1 MLSVEEKLHNL
12 MLATLEENIRLNQR
26 LFAAEENEIRRKFI
40 QDLLAV
46 LNAKLLKEKSETSA
60 LS

>member
-1 MLSVEEKLHNL
+1 

>member
-1 MLSVEEKLHNL
+1 

-46 LNAKLLKEKSETSA
+46 LNAKLLKEKSETSP

>member
-46 LNAKLLKEKSETSA
+46 LNAKLLKEKSETSP